1 MEGLYIIGGSPC
13 SGKSTIAEMIAEKYD
28 FNYFKVDDYLEQYMK
43 KAQEDGKPLSARA
56 MQMSPEETWMR
67 SPRLQTEEELEI
79 YREIFTYIWEAL
91 STFPEKKKIITEG
104 AAFLP
109 ELVSAVG
116 VDKKHYINIV
126 PGKDFQYHFYSQ
138 RPWVPYILEGCT
150 DKKKAFENWMERD
163 ALFAETVHADAKQR
177 GYACLVTDGSIGI
190 DEMFRTVCNLFE
202 L

>member
-91 STFPEKKKIITEG
+91 STFPEKRK
-104 AAFLP
+104 
-109 ELVSAVG
+109 S
-116 VDKKHYINIV
+116 
-126 PGKDFQYHFYSQ
+126 
-138 RPWVPYILEGCT
+138 
-150 DKKKAFENWMERD
+150 
-163 ALFAETVHADAKQR
+163 
-177 GYACLVTDGSIGI
+177 
-190 DEMFRTVCNLFE
+190 
-202 L
+202 

>member
-79 YREIFTYIWEAL
+79 YREIVTYIWDAL
-91 STFPEKKKIITEG
+91 STFPEK
-104 AAFLP
+104 
-109 ELVSAVG
+109 
-116 VDKKHYINIV
+116 
-126 PGKDFQYHFYSQ
+126 
-138 RPWVPYILEGCT
+138 
-150 DKKKAFENWMERD
+150 
-163 ALFAETVHADAKQR
+163 
-177 GYACLVTDGSIGI
+177 
-190 DEMFRTVCNLFE
+190 
-202 L
+202 

>member
-79 YREIFTYIWEAL
+79 YREIFTYIWEL
-91 STFPEKKKIITEG
+91 EHFSGEKENHNRRT
-104 AAFLP
+104 AFLP

-116 VDKKHYINIV
+116 VVKSIISYCSGEGFPV
-126 PGKDFQYHFYSQ
+126 PFLQ
-138 RPWVPYILEGCT
+138 PE
-150 DKKKAFENWMERD
+150 
-163 ALFAETVHADAKQR
+163 ALGSLYFR
-177 GYACLVTDGSIGI
+177 GLY
-190 DEMFRTVCNLFE
+190 R
-202 L
+202 

>member
-91 STFPEKKKIITEG
+91 NTFPEKKYIMTNTMTSPS
-104 AAFLP
+104 AP
-109 ELVSAVG
+109 VPTLVRTYVL
-116 VDKKHYINIV
+116 IV
-126 PGKDFQYHFYSQ
+126 EIS
-138 RPWVPYILEGCT
+138 R
-150 DKKKAFENWMERD
+150 
-163 ALFAETVHADAKQR
+163 
-177 GYACLVTDGSIGI
+177 
-190 DEMFRTVCNLFE
+190 
-202 L
+202 